1 MTLGMISRICDHGHH
16 AFHALRILQHASC
29 VIRLFFRGL
38 EPVISEQVYSRQA
51 YLAGPDHVRAEAL
64 LAAFNDPDTTAVI
77 CARGGYGATR
87 LLPSLSADK
96 LGLHNAGKKRLYGF
110 SDITALHG

>member
-1 MTLGMISRICDHGHH
+1 MISRIYDYGHH
-16 AFHALRILQHASC
+16 ALHAVCLFQHASYI
-29 VIRLFFRGL
+29 IRLFSRGL
-38 EPVISEQVYSRQA
+38 EPVISEQVYSQQA
-51 YLAGPDHVRAEAL
+51 YLAGPDHVRAEAI